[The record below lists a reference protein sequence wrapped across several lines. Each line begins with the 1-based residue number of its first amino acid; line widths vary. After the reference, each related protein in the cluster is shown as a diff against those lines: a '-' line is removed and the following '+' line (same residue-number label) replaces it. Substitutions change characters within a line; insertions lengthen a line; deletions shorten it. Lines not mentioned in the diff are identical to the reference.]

1 MVRCSSLREYFDES
15 CKKQDDNPSDQD
27 LDHFFVAKKER
38 RWLMSYLF
46 MVLAGGIAGMSYE
59 WFHSES
65 ILDNVGSGCFHGCLI
80 GLGIF
85 VATMTISTVVA
96 QPLNYWC
103 HVAVLYGSFYST
115 FFLFWFWRKRFS

>member
-1 MVRCSSLREYFDES
+1 
-15 CKKQDDNPSDQD
+15 
-27 LDHFFVAKKER
+27 
-38 RWLMSYLF
+38 MSYLF